1 MHDSPGS
8 RKTMSRFT
16 SAMKNRSSQG
26 SALTL
31 GAMSTEPIPKHKKIK
46 DESSLGHSNVPGK
59 ASEGSHA
66 RGAESN
72 ATTPEKSKKNKK
84 KVRIAE

>member
-1 MHDSPGS
+1 
-8 RKTMSRFT
+8 MSRFT
-16 SAMKNRSSQG
+16 SATKNRSSQG
-26 SALTL
+26 SAFTM
-31 GAMSTEPIPKHKKIK
+31 GAMSTEQTPKHKKKIK
-46 DESSLGHSNVPGK
+46 DASSLGHSNVPGK

-72 ATTPEKSKKNKK
+72 MNAPEKSRKK

>member
-1 MHDSPGS
+1 
-8 RKTMSRFT
+8 MSRFT

-26 SALTL
+26 SAFTM
-31 GAMSTEPIPKHKKIK
+31 GAMSMELTPKHKKMK
-46 DESSLGHSNVPGK
+46 DESSLGHSNVLGK

-72 ATTPEKSKKNKK
+72 MSAPEKSRKK

>member
-1 MHDSPGS
+1 
-8 RKTMSRFT
+8 
-16 SAMKNRSSQG
+16 MKNRSSQG

-31 GAMSTEPIPKHKKIK
+31 GAMSTEPIPKHKKKIK

-72 ATTPEKSKKNKK
+72 ATTPEKIKKNKK